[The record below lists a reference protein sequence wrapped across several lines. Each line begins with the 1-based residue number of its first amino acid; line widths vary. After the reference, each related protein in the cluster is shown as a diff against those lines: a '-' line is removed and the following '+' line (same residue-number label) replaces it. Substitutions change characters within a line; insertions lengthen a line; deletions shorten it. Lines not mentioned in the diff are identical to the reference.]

1 MKKDPGGA
9 PIKYQEDYAR
19 MARIACE
26 EAPFTDLKLARLF
39 NVVKSTINEWKKTYP
54 EFKQALKDGKDIF
67 DTTKVEKSFL
77 KRCTGYKF
85 TETTRE
91 PATLNRQ
98 DPEDETKL
106 IEYTEMLVTRRV
118 TRHVVPDA
126 KGCMDWLCNRD
137 PTRWKKLKH
146 VEITGKDGGPVKT
159 TGMVAVP
166 SGPMTIAEWEAE
178 VKEAR
183 KNDLE
188 VEPGLIPGNA

>member
-1 MKKDPGGA
+1 
-9 PIKYQEDYAR
+9 
-19 MARIACE
+19 MAQVACE

-39 NVVKSTINEWKKTYP
+39 GVVKSTINEWKKTYP
-54 EFKQALKDGKDIF
+54 EFKQALKDGKDVF

-91 PATLNRQ
+91 PAVIARHEGDQPTEIIK
-98 DPEDETKL
+98 PE
-106 IEYTEMLVTRRV
+106 MVVTRAV

-126 KGCMDWLCNRD
+126 KGCMDWLCNRM
-137 PTRWKKLKH
+137 PSRWKKLKH

-178 VKEAR
+178 VREAR
-183 KNDLE
+183 KTDLE
-188 VEPGLIPGNA
+188 VEPGLIPGGNA